1 MSEALA
7 LVVELCGKLADVQ
20 GREITV
26 PIPAAGCTAASL
38 LDRLREGFPAL
49 APLLVPGKVRV
60 CINEAIA
67 PADGLARPGDLVA
80 LFPPV
85 SGG

>member
-20 GREITV
+20 GREIPWVQITK
-26 PIPAAGCTAASL
+26 PDGIASL

>member
-7 LVVELCGKLADVQ
+7 LVVELCGKLADAQ
-20 GREITV
+20 GRDITV
-26 PIPAAGCTAASL
+26 PIPATGCTAASL
-38 LDRLREGFPAL
+38 LDRLREGFPLL
-49 APLLVPGKVRV
+49 APLLAPGKVRV
-60 CINEAIA
+60 CINEVIA
-67 PADGLARPGDLVA
+67 GDVDLVCPGDTVA